1 MKKFILILIG
11 GLLLTSCA
19 SKSNFHS
26 FYKTNKSE
34 ADFSI
39 NAPPFF
45 VNVFV
50 PNEDLGEYK
59 DLIKNV
65 RKYKIMT
72 FSKENEKLER
82 NFRKFIRNGNYASVL
97 KVNEDGEKV
106 DIYFLNEGDSIKEII
121 LRVKSNDEYVLLGL
135 KTNLLKK
142 ELNTFLNNSVAEVH

>member
-1 MKKFILILIG
+1 M
-11 GLLLTSCA
+11 S
-19 SKSNFHS
+19 
-26 FYKTNKSE
+26 
-34 ADFSI
+34 
-39 NAPPFF
+39 
-45 VNVFV
+45 
-50 PNEDLGEYK
+50 
-59 DLIKNV
+59 
-65 RKYKIMT
+65 